1 MGPLHMVAVPVLL
14 GTTAHV
20 VGAQF
25 NRRRGLSERA
35 GRARGFYATL
45 VASTGLA
52 LAVDLAGSR

>member
-1 MGPLHMVAVPVLL
+1 MVAVPVLL